1 MATREQ
7 LEQVLKEMPGVER
20 ADVVGDWSLIATVVS
35 ANFKGQDEGY
45 RQENVWKHVR
55 QRLGSGELQNIEFIF
70 TNTPEENAA

>member
-7 LEQVLKEMPGVER
+7 LEQILKKMPNVER

-35 ANFKGQDEGY
+35 TSFRGQDETD
-45 RQENVWKHVR
+45 RQENVWRYVR
-55 QRLGSGELQNIEFIF
+55 ERLRPDELQNIEFIF